1 MNLRRKTVL
10 TMTVTPILMI
20 LVMYVGAQ
28 FILLDNYAALEK
40 QRAEVNVKRGLS
52 ALSNVLSDLDSI
64 VGDWAAWDDTYAFIQ
79 DANEDY
85 LESNLVDDTFF
96 NLGINIMIFIN
107 SEGDVVYG
115 KTFNLTTMHEIP
127 LS

>member
-52 ALSNVLSDLDSI
+52 ALSKVLSDLDSI
-64 VGDWAAWDDTYAFIQ
+64 VGDWAAWDDT
-79 DANEDY
+79 
-85 LESNLVDDTFF
+85 
-96 NLGINIMIFIN
+96 
-107 SEGDVVYG
+107 
-115 KTFNLTTMHEIP
+115 
-127 LS
+127 